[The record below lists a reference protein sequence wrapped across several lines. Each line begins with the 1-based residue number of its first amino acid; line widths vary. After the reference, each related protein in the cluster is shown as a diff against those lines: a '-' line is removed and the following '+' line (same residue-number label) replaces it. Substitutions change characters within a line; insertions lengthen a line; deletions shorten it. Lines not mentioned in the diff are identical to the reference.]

1 MEEEGDVIDRL
12 LEGLQSSSTVRRIAD
27 LHALQ
32 HKILHLG
39 NILARFGMK
48 LSENAPA
55 NLSFRGQADLF

>member
-1 MEEEGDVIDRL
+1 MEEEGDDIDRL

-39 NILARFGMK
+39 NTLAHFGIIVP
-48 LSENAPA
+48 ENTPA
-55 NLSFRGQADLF
+55 NLSI